1 MADFLG
7 PKLRC
12 FRALTVLFICT
23 FCKGCTEMGGLDI
36 VIEEY
41 GLCQCMAKLEFEPL
55 KLPSNEN
62 DAEKFNK

>member
-1 MADFLG
+1 
-7 PKLRC
+7 
-12 FRALTVLFICT
+12 
-23 FCKGCTEMGGLDI
+23 MGGLDI